1 MCKGPPRVH
10 LQFIPYSYIRNN
22 CFFQAEDGIR
32 DFHVTGVQT
41 CALPISEKDT
51 VEWVENKGA
60 NIAAIKAGIPAYGE
74 WVVKYIRN
82 GKQLMEVELGEPVI
96 VAVAD
101 RELPW
106 GFFNFPSIRRAVSGQ
121 ISVSWSMS
129 PDNANSYGQ
138 ATTGNSAV
146 SSDEGKTWTRVERAP
161 TGGGIVLSNGDR
173 ITITTPTAIPL
184 ADLDLPPVLATMQD
198 GSNYNRLFRI

>member
-1 MCKGPPRVH
+1 
-10 LQFIPYSYIRNN
+10 
-22 CFFQAEDGIR
+22 
-32 DFHVTGVQT
+32 
-41 CALPISEKDT
+41 
-51 VEWVENKGA
+51 
-60 NIAAIKAGIPAYGE
+60 
-74 WVVKYIRN
+74 
-82 GKQLMEVELGEPVI
+82 VI

-198 GSNYNRLFRI
+198 GSNYNRLSEIINTINCRRSCRAPIRPGSRRERLPGLPNGVPWFIRIWLAMRMGIFSL